1 MSIECTNTTP
11 ISGQTTALTAPV
23 GTIDFSAL
31 IAQPDP
37 LDQVDRPT
45 IVEITDKLNA
55 LLDVENLSEYPTLQ
69 NRYDQF
75 PLTYTEIA
83 DYVLTNNVN
92 TFDVLAAIN
101 KYDGA
106 IGTDRVINQTL
117 SDLDFHYETNLGK
130 TINEGLCGAF
140 GNALAELLTA
150 FTLLDATISK
160 LNGLNLNDLDP
171 KKAAIALAQKLKI
184 DAIAESLVKTINEI
198 IKKVEEKVRKAVE
211 SAIEEI
217 TEIIGNPGQK
227 ILNLITKMQNEID
240 DFFSSETVQRIQD
253 NVEAFIAEMVAAFE
267 RPTLANVQLI
277 MHKICNFTETIM
289 AILFGPA
296 DEIAE
301 VAQVVKKEKKVLD
314 TQDKIEQKK
323 AEDNGAIRVQKE
335 VAEEKQQEVEAKIN
349 ELAFDNSPNRYIV
362 QETYQSRRGDRQRD
376 VVKYRQPGELGYVDP
391 STGTLAIPTN
401 VDYVTSPHITADET
415 KAINGMSESG
425 LGPGRLITWS
435 DDVIEGDQW
444 QDLSNSVLA
453 KLLRISNQTGE
464 KYVLR
469 QGKVAT
475 SSRGDVKSKGKIT
488 EQGTAG
494 YHHKFSGFSVL
505 LDVTEDNRMKT
516 IIAAS
521 RAGFTGIGVGRRYL
535 KLHVG
540 NREGYVADQNDIRW
554 RQEDR
559 FLEGSE
565 LIQLQAM
572 MTTHRQDGYRK
583 KMKQDDE
590 FRFFDKSTHKQEE
603 NNDGTFSF
611 VDNNSIL
618 GITSQEEE
626 QPFSLLRPTD

>member
-11 ISGQTTALTAPV
+11 ISGQSSALTAPV

-37 LDQVDRPT
+37 LDQVDRAT
-45 IVEITDKLNA
+45 VVEITDKLNA
-55 LLDVENLSEYPTLQ
+55 LLDVEDLSEYSTLQ

-92 TFDVLAAIN
+92 TVDILTSIN

-106 IGTDRVINQTL
+106 IGTDQVINQTL
-117 SDLDFHYETNLGK
+117 SDLDFHYEDNLGK
-130 TINEGLCGAF
+130 TINEGLCGEF
-140 GNALAELLTA
+140 GNTLAELLNA
-150 FTLLDATISK
+150 FTLLDATIAK

-171 KKAAIALAQKLKI
+171 KKAAIALAQKLKVE
-184 DAIAESLVKTINEI
+184 ALKESLIKTIDKLIE
-198 IKKVEEKVRKAVE
+198 KVEEKVRKAID

-217 TEIIGNPGQK
+217 TEIVGNPGEK
-227 ILNLITKMQNEID
+227 ILGMVTKMKKEIE
-240 DFFSSETVQRIQD
+240 DFFSSETVQRIKD

-267 RPTLANVQLI
+267 RPTLMNIQLI

-301 VAQVVKKEKKVLD
+301 VAQVVKKEKQILD

-335 VAEEKQQEVEAKIN
+335 VAEEKKQEVEAKIN
-349 ELAFDNSPNRYIV
+349 ELALDNSPNRYV
-362 QETYQSRRGDRQRD
+362 EQESYQSSRGTKQRD
-376 VVKYRQPGELGYVDP
+376 VVKYRQPGELGYIDP
-391 STGTLAIPTN
+391 STGTLSIPTN

-435 DDVIEGDQW
+435 DKVIDGNQW

-453 KLLRISNQTGE
+453 KLLRISNQTGD

-475 SSRGDVKSKGKIT
+475 SSRGETNTYGKIT
-488 EQGTAG
+488 KQGTAG
-494 YHHKFSGFSVL
+494 YHHKFSGFSVQ

-559 FLEGSE
+559 FSPGTE

-583 KMKQDDE
+583 RMKQDDD
-590 FRFFDKSTHKQEE
+590 FNILDKSTHKQEE

-611 VDNNSIL
+611 VDNNSISD
-618 GITSQEEE
+618 IASQVEES
-626 QPFSLLRPTD
+626 FSLLRPDN